1 MICPK
6 IFTFLSM
13 IQHMCF
19 IFILNKAACAHSS
32 LLSCCFSCHL
42 ERKRLETVRFHIIY
56 YIFQKNKTAPKKV
69 WNAWTK
75 LREVFPHSMKI
86 TEKLHLLHT
95 FFFFNVH
102 SSINDVTVK
111 KRCDPS
117 AVHTLC
123 LLVQRSKL
131 CTVHYWVIQT
141 YTITCGETGNTSL

>member
-6 IFTFLSM
+6 ISTFLSM

-19 IFILNKAACAHSS
+19 IFILNKAVCAHSS
-32 LLSCCFSCHL
+32 LISCCFSCRL

-56 YIFQKNKTAPKKV
+56 YIFQKNKTTPKKYEMLEQSSENSFLTV
-69 WNAWTK
+69 WKWQRNY
-75 LREVFPHSMKI
+75 I
-86 TEKLHLLHT
+86 YYI
-95 FFFFNVH
+95 FFFNVH
-102 SSINDVTVK
+102 SSIDDVKVK
-111 KRCDPS
+111 KGCDPS